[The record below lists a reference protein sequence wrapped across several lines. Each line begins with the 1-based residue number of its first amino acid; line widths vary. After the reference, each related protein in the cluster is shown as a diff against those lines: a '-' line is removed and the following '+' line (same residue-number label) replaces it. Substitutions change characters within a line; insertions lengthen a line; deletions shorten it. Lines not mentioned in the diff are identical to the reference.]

1 MPGKEDRDVEGM
13 IYVCLTRVA
22 VLIWSAGVQKQ

>member
-13 IYVCLTRVA
+13 IYVCLTRVT
-22 VLIWSAGVQKQ
+22 VLICFADVQRQ